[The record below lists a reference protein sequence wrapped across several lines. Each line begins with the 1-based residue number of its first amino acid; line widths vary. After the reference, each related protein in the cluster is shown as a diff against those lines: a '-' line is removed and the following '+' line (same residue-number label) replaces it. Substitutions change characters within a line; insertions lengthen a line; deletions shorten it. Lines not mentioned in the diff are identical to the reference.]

1 MGNGDN
7 DTKKGNANLHLKYA
21 EERNEREAQHHDENS
36 QTLKLVRVTLSLL
49 VLISLGGLLIYGFE
63 QLGDKSDKLA
73 NRSINNHFHKT
84 VAYELAADDRFEKSA
99 AKMFKHMSAKGGRGQ
114 RSEYA
119 KKAYELG
126 AESTAQWLE
135 SGGNTDASEDKAA
148 FAEMIDSLPDEKKL
162 AWDYFVCQIKKK

>member
-21 EERNEREAQHHDENS
+21 EERNKREAQHHDENS

-49 VLISLGGLLIYGFE
+49 VLISLVYGFE
-63 QLGDKSDKLA
+63 QLGDKSDRLA

-99 AKMFKHMSAKGGRGQ
+99 AKMFKYMSAKGGQ

-126 AESTAQWLE
+126 AELGGMPNVFFGWVGCSPKTNE
-135 SGGNTDASEDKAA
+135 TTENNKRVSGE
-148 FAEMIDSLPDEKKL
+148 
-162 AWDYFVCQIKKK
+162 